1 MAINFDLTQV
11 QYPQKQGVVAQGQ
24 APQMQAPAAQAAP
37 TDQGGGLLDGLM
49 KLKDFLMPAP
59 QQDQATNSDQ
69 YPNQDPHPLVQQA
82 VENGPEN
89 VKPTSGLEAGL
100 NEVSNNMDK
109 NLGIQSAIDA
119 AKKVYPDNP
128 VMAQLAATQAI
139 LESGLA
145 SGKPSGLAAKYN
157 NYFGIKGHG
166 DAGSASMPTREFVNG
181 QWIKVPQPFASYS
194 SPEGS
199 FAAHRDLMNK
209 SRYSAVSQ
217 AADPEQAFNA
227 VWKAGYATDPHYP
240 KLLSGIWNKYV
251 KSAF

>member
-11 QYPQKQGVVAQGQ
+11 QYPEAKITQGQ
-24 APQMQAPAAQAAP
+24 APQAQAAP
-37 TDQGGGLLDGLM
+37 APSSDSGGLLSGLLE
-49 KLKDFLMPAP
+49 LKNFLMPQQQEAAP
-59 QQDQATNSDQ
+59 TDVNQ

-82 VENGPEN
+82 VADGQENI
-89 VKPTSGLEAGL
+89 KPTSGLQAGL
-100 NEVSNNMDK
+100 NDVSDHMDK
-109 NLGIQSAIDA
+109 NLGIQSAINA

-157 NYFGIKGHG
+157 NYFGIKGKG
-166 DAGSASMPTREFVNG
+166 DNGSAEMPTKEYVNG
-181 QWIKVPQPFASYS
+181 QWIKVPQPFASYT

-199 FAAHRDLMNK
+199 FAAHKNLMSK
-209 SRYSAVSQ
+209 PRYSSVSQ

-227 VWKAGYATDPHYP
+227 VWKSGYATDPHYP

-251 KSAF
+251 KSSF